1 MVDLTSLTQN
11 KITIGGIAIPV
22 IALIGVGVFLFL
34 RRRRG
39 RKTVISIG

>member
-22 IALIGVGVFLFL
+22 IALVGLGAFLFL
-34 RRRRG
+34 RRRGG
-39 RKTVISIG
+39 RKTVIRIG